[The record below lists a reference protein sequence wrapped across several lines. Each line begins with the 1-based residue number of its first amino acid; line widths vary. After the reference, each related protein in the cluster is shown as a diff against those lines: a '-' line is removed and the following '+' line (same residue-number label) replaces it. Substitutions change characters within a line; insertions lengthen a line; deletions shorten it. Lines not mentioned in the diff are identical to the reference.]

1 MTVARELEARLAEL
15 DGIGRDAVTGA
26 VTRLAWTAEDD
37 ALGAWFARRAA
48 AAGLRVE
55 RDHAGNRWA
64 VPETPPPWWGVG
76 SHLDSV
82 RGGGALDGPLGV
94 AAGFAVAE
102 RARAPVA
109 VISFADEEGAR
120 FNTPTFGSRAL
131 AGSLDVAGVLRR
143 RDRDGVTLGE
153 ALRSAGLEP
162 AALATATARR
172 ERLRGFL
179 ELHIDQGTQVA
190 GLVTPFAVA
199 RGLAARARLRC
210 TFGGRADHAGTTAPP
225 DRRDALAAAAELV
238 VAVEALAGDGVRAT
252 VGRMDVV
259 PNAATT
265 IASRCVAWVDV
276 RGHDDGALAT
286 AVERVEDAARA
297 AAGRRGVAI
306 DAVEESRS
314 PAVTF
319 APGLR
324 DALGGPEVTCWAGHD
339 SGILAAHLPAALVL
353 VRNRTG
359 VSHAPEEHVELEDAA
374 AGVDALVRALEAV
387 A

>member
-1 MTVARELEARLAEL
+1 
-15 DGIGRDAVTGA
+15 

-55 RDHAGNRWA
+55 RDPAGNRWA
-64 VPETPPPWWGVG
+64 VPHAPPPWWGVG

-82 RGGGALDGPLGV
+82 RGGGAFDGPLGV
-94 AAGFAVAE
+94 AAAFAVAQ

-131 AGSLDVAGVLRR
+131 AGRLDVDGVLRR

-153 ALRSAGLEP
+153 ALRGAGLDP
-162 AALATATARR
+162 AALATATAWQ

-190 GLVTPFAVA
+190 ALGTPFAVA

-210 TFGGRADHAGTTAPP
+210 TFGGRADHAGTTLPA
-225 DRRDALAAAAELV
+225 DRRDALAAAAGLI
-238 VAVEALAGDGVRAT
+238 VAVEALAGDDVRAT
-252 VGRMDVV
+252 VGRVDIA
-259 PNAATT
+259 PNAPTT
-265 IASRCVAWVDV
+265 IAARCVAWVDV
-276 RGHDDGALAT
+276 RGRDDGALAA

-297 AAGRRGVAI
+297 AAGRRGVAV
-306 DAVEESRS
+306 DAVEESHS

-319 APGLR
+319 ATPLR

-339 SGILAAHLPAALVL
+339 SGVLAAEMPAALVL
-353 VRNRTG
+353 VRNRSG
-359 VSHAPEEHVELEDAA
+359 VSHAPEEHVDLEDAA
-374 AGVDALVRALEAV
+374 AGVAALVRAVDGA

>member
-1 MTVARELEARLAEL
+1 MSVARELEARLAEL
-15 DGIGRDAVTGA
+15 DGIGRDPVTGA

-55 RDHAGNRWA
+55 RDPAGNRWA
-64 VPETPPPWWGVG
+64 VPEAPPPWWGVG

-82 RGGGALDGPLGV
+82 RGGGAFDGPLGV
-94 AAGFAVAE
+94 AAAFAVAE
-102 RARAPVA
+102 RARAPIA

-131 AGSLDVAGVLRR
+131 AGGLDVAGVLRR
-143 RDRDGVTLGE
+143 RDREGITLGE
-153 ALRSAGLEP
+153 ALRGAGFDP
-162 AALATATARR
+162 AALATATAWQ

-179 ELHIDQGTQVA
+179 ELHIDQGTQVTDL
-190 GLVTPFAVA
+190 GMPFAAA

-210 TFGGRADHAGTTAPP
+210 TFGGRADHAGTTAPA

-238 VAVEALAGDGVRAT
+238 VGVEALAGDDVRAT
-252 VGRMDVV
+252 IGRLEVE

-265 IASRCVAWVDV
+265 IAARCVAWVDV
-276 RGHDDGALAT
+276 RGRDDGALAA
-286 AVERVEDAARA
+286 AVRRIEDAARA
-297 AAGRRGVAI
+297 AAGPRGVAV
-306 DAVEESRS
+306 DVVEESRS

-319 APGLR
+319 AKALR
-324 DALGGPEVTCWAGHD
+324 DAVGGRQVTCWAGHD
-339 SGILAAHLPAALVL
+339 SGIVAARLPAALVL
-353 VRNRTG
+353 VRNRSG
-359 VSHAPEEHVELEDAA
+359 VSHAPDEHVELEDAA
-374 AGVDALVRALEAV
+374 AGVDALVRALEAL

>member
-1 MTVARELEARLAEL
+1 MSVPRELEAQLAEL
-15 DGIGRDAVTGA
+15 DGIGRDPATGA

-48 AAGLRVE
+48 AAGMRVE
-55 RDHAGNRWA
+55 RDPAGNRWA
-64 VPETPPPWWGVG
+64 VPEAPPPWWSVG

-82 RGGGALDGPLGV
+82 RGGGAFDGPLGV
-94 AAGFAVAE
+94 AAAFAVTE
-102 RARAPVA
+102 RTRAPVA

-153 ALRSAGLEP
+153 ALRSAGVEP
-162 AALATATARR
+162 DALATATSGR
-172 ERLRGFL
+172 ERLHGFL

-190 GLVTPFAVA
+190 GLGTSFAVA

-210 TFGGRADHAGTTAPP
+210 TFGGRADHAGTTAPA
-225 DRRDALAAAAELV
+225 DRQDALAAAAELV
-238 VAVEALAGDGVRAT
+238 AGVEALAGDDVRAT
-252 VGRMDVV
+252 VGRVDVA

-265 IASRCVAWVDV
+265 IAARCVAWVDV
-276 RGHDDGALAT
+276 RGRDDGTLAT
-286 AVERVEDAARA
+286 AVERVGDAARA
-297 AAGRRGVAI
+297 AAARRGVAI

-324 DALGGPEVTCWAGHD
+324 DALGGPEVICWAGHD
-339 SGILAAHLPAALVL
+339 SGILAAHLPSALVL
-353 VRNRTG
+353 VRNRAG

-374 AGVDALVRALEAV
+374 AGVDALVGALEAL